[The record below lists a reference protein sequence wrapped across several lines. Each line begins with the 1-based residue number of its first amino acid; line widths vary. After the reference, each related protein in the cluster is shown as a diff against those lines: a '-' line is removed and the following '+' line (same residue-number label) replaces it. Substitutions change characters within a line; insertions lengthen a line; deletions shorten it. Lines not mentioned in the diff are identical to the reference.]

1 MNIREEQENRE
12 HLIFSPYASFSDES
26 RGRDRDEEPCP
37 MRTIYQRDRD
47 RIIHCKTFRR
57 LKHKTQVFLAPEGD
71 HYRTR
76 LTHTLE
82 VAQIAR
88 SIARALNLNEDL
100 TEAIALGHDLGHTP
114 FGHAGE
120 RTLNSLCPM
129 GFAHY
134 KQSIRVVEFLEK
146 DGQGLNLTWEVRD
159 GILNHRTS
167 GNPSTLEGKAVRL
180 SDKIAYINHDIDDGI
195 RAGILKES
203 DIPSEY
209 TDVLGNSTK
218 ERLNTM
224 ISDIIM
230 NSIGKNDLVMSEPVH
245 KAMTELRKFMF
256 ESLYL
261 NPTAKSEE
269 AKADK
274 LITELYRYY
283 VANTDKLPD
292 TYKRFITEF
301 DERPEQVVC
310 DYIAGMSDQYS
321 ISKFQE
327 IFVPKAWK
335 G

>member
-1 MNIREEQENRE
+1 MNIREEQEKRE

-167 GNPSTLEGKAVRL
+167 GSPSTLEGKAVRL

-230 NSIGKNDLVMSEPVH
+230 NSIGKNDLVMSEPVR

-310 DYIAGMSDQYS
+310 DYIAGMSDHYS

>member
-1 MNIREEQENRE
+1 MNIREEQEKRE

-167 GNPSTLEGKAVRL
+167 GSPSTLEGKAVRL

-230 NSIGKNDLVMSEPVH
+230 NSIGKNDLVMSEPVR

-269 AKADK
+269 AKAVK
-274 LITELYRYY
+274 RITVLYRYY

>member
-1 MNIREEQENRE
+1 MNIREEQEKRE

-47 RIIHCKTFRR
+47 RIIHCKAFRR

-167 GNPSTLEGKAVRL
+167 GSPSTLEGKAVRL

-230 NSIGKNDLVMSEPVH
+230 NSIGKNNLVMSEPVH

>member
-1 MNIREEQENRE
+1 MNIREEQEKRE

-47 RIIHCKTFRR
+47 RIIHCKTYRR

-209 TDVLGNSTK
+209 TDVLGDSTK

-230 NSIGKNDLVMSEPVH
+230 NSIGKNDLVMSEPVR

>member
-1 MNIREEQENRE
+1 MNIREEQEKRE

-47 RIIHCKTFRR
+47 RIIHCKAFRR

-134 KQSIRVVEFLEK
+134 RQSIRVVEFLEK

-230 NSIGKNDLVMSEPVH
+230 NSIGKNDLVMSEPVR

-256 ESLYL
+256 ERLYL

>member
-1 MNIREEQENRE
+1 MNIREEQEKRE

-180 SDKIAYINHDIDDGI
+180 SDNIAYINHDIDDGI

-230 NSIGKNDLVMSEPVH
+230 NSIGKNDLVMSEPVR

>member
-1 MNIREEQENRE
+1 MNIREEQEKRE

-230 NSIGKNDLVMSEPVH
+230 NSIGKNDLVMSEPVR

-283 VANTDKLPD
+283 VANTDELPD

>member
-1 MNIREEQENRE
+1 MNIREEQEKRE

-167 GNPSTLEGKAVRL
+167 GNPSTLEGKAVRI

-230 NSIGKNDLVMSEPVH
+230 NSIGKNDLVMSEPVR

-327 IFVPKAWK
+327 IFVPKAW
-335 G
+335 

>member
-1 MNIREEQENRE
+1 MNIREEQEKRE

-146 DGQGLNLTWEVRD
+146 AGQGLNLTWEVRD

-209 TDVLGNSTK
+209 TDVLGDSTK

>member
-1 MNIREEQENRE
+1 MNIREEQEKRE

-167 GNPSTLEGKAVRL
+167 GNPSTLEVKAVRL

-230 NSIGKNDLVMSEPVH
+230 NSIGKNDLVMSEPVR

>member
-1 MNIREEQENRE
+1 MNIREEQEKRE

-335 G
+335 V